1 MPTNVGYTA
10 TTGPA
15 LGLLFSRLS
24 INCYTHMTRI
34 AFLISQ
40 TDHVIDD
47 NYRRFANELRDQG
60 HEVWLGFM
68 DSLSM
73 AHSKVVAALFP
84 LQTPLLA
91 GDPFPAAGL
100 QQLETFDTL
109 WVLSLGL
116 RRNFLDKYQLLY
128 ALEDKCR
135 VINSLT
141 AIMHFKSKYF
151 LANHATVFQ
160 HPALFASTDPAA
172 LFRHIQSNQG
182 QALEQRWIVKPPA
195 GSLGRSV
202 FLLRASDPNCQVIL
216 ETLTGNDNDEYCLL
230 QPYVT
235 EIEQGEKR
243 VLIAG
248 GVPVG
253 QYLRRATKDHRTN
266 RMQGADISACDLTAD
281 EQHYCETIGHFLL
294 AQGVEFAGLDLAYPW
309 VIEFNVINPGGMLTI
324 EQLDGTQLCK
334 AIIKQIFD

>member
-1 MPTNVGYTA
+1 
-10 TTGPA
+10 
-15 LGLLFSRLS
+15 
-24 INCYTHMTRI
+24 MTRI

-40 TDHVIDD
+40 TDRVIDD
-47 NYRRFANELRDQG
+47 NYRRFANELLDQG
-60 HEVWLGFM
+60 HDVWLGFM

-73 AHSKVVAALFP
+73 AHSKVIAALFP
-84 LQTPLLA
+84 LQTPLLTGA
-91 GDPFPAAGL
+91 PFAKAEP

-116 RRNFLDKYQLLY
+116 RHNFLDKYQLLY
-128 ALEDKCR
+128 AVEDKCR

-151 LANHATVFQ
+151 LANHPGVFQ
-160 HPALFASTDPAA
+160 HPALFASTEPAD
-172 LFRHIQSNQG
+172 LYRHMQNYQAQAVNQAH
-182 QALEQRWIVKPPA
+182 QAEQRWIVKPPA

-230 QPYVT
+230 QPYVA

-243 VLIAG
+243 VLLAG

-253 QYLRRATKDHRTN
+253 QYLRHAAKDHRTN
-266 RMQGADISACDLTAD
+266 RMQGADIRACDLTAD
-281 EQHYCETIGHFLL
+281 EQQYCETIGLFLR

-324 EQLDGTQLCK
+324 EELTGTQLCK
-334 AIIKQIFD
+334 AIIKQIFH

>member
-1 MPTNVGYTA
+1 
-10 TTGPA
+10 
-15 LGLLFSRLS
+15 
-24 INCYTHMTRI
+24 MTRI

-40 TDHVIDD
+40 TDRIIDD
-47 NYRRFANELRDQG
+47 NYRHFANELLDQG
-60 HEVWLGFM
+60 HDVWLGFM

-73 AHSKVVAALFP
+73 AHSKVIAALFP
-84 LQTPLLA
+84 LQTPLLT
-91 GDPFPAAGL
+91 DDSFPTTGP

-109 WVLSLGL
+109 WILSLGL

-141 AIMHFKSKYF
+141 AMMHFKSKYF
-151 LANHATVFQ
+151 LANHPTVFQ
-160 HPALFASTDPAA
+160 HPELFASTDPAA
-172 LFRHIQSNQG
+172 LYRHIQSY
-182 QALEQRWIVKPPA
+182 QARSQADGHSHVESQPSEQRWIVKPPA

-216 ETLTGNDNDEYCLL
+216 ETLTGSDNDEYCLL
-230 QPYVT
+230 QPYVA

-243 VLIAG
+243 VLLAG

-266 RMQGADISACDLTAD
+266 RMQGADISACDLTAE
-281 EQHYCETIGHFLL
+281 EQRYCETIGQFLR

-324 EQLDGTQLCK
+324 EQLDGTRLCK
-334 AIIKQIFD
+334 AIVKQIFGLPYKSSSNP

>member
-1 MPTNVGYTA
+1 
-10 TTGPA
+10 
-15 LGLLFSRLS
+15 
-24 INCYTHMTRI
+24 MTRI
-34 AFLISQ
+34 AFLISK
-40 TDHVIDD
+40 TDHIVDD
-47 NYRRFANELRDQG
+47 NYRHFANELLNQG
-60 HEVWLGFM
+60 HDVWLGFM

-73 AHSKVVAALFP
+73 AHSKVIAALFP
-84 LQTPLLA
+84 LQTPMA
-91 GDPFPAAGL
+91 TGDPFPTTGI

-109 WVLSLGL
+109 WILSLGL

-128 ALEDKCR
+128 ALENHCR

-151 LANHATVFQ
+151 LANHPTVFQ
-160 HPALFASTDPAA
+160 HPELFASTDSTA
-172 LFRHIQSNQG
+172 LYRHIQSY
-182 QALEQRWIVKPPA
+182 QAHIHASEQRWIVKPPA

-216 ETLTGNDNDEYCLL
+216 ETLTGNDSDEYCLL
-230 QPYVT
+230 QPYVA

-243 VLIAG
+243 VLLAG

-253 QYLRRATKDHRTN
+253 QYLRHAAKDHRTN
-266 RMQGADISACDLTAD
+266 RMQGADITACDLTAE
-281 EQHYCETIGHFLL
+281 EQQYCETIGHFLK

-324 EQLDGTQLCK
+324 EQLNGTRLCK
-334 AIIKQIFD
+334 AIIQQIFDLPTNPPLDLQKEAIKNASTS